1 MQTIKE
7 LFFHLQAI
15 YTLKLC
21 DTEKTLLRRICELLF
36 LHIFHMSFSSQLFNN
51 LTSSYFTKILLQ
63 NSSLTFIYS
72 ILNMLERF
80 VQKCLYYIIYQKKY
94 FPFMCRVRTFSHQF
108 FVFEFSEEY
117 SVFIIFSHIHG
128 KNNTTKKYI
137 PYMKL
142 NWLTLL
148 LTVKLTDS

>member
-1 MQTIKE
+1 
-7 LFFHLQAI
+7 
-15 YTLKLC
+15 
-21 DTEKTLLRRICELLF
+21 
-36 LHIFHMSFSSQLFNN
+36 
-51 LTSSYFTKILLQ
+51 
-63 NSSLTFIYS
+63 
-72 ILNMLERF
+72 
-80 VQKCLYYIIYQKKY
+80 
-94 FPFMCRVRTFSHQF
+94 MCRVRTFSHQF